1 MYPRF
6 PSFYK
11 ILFFSF
17 LGLKEKDTHD
27 DILSGD
33 HEHII
38 PGTNVS
44 LS

>member
-1 MYPRF
+1 MYMRF
-6 PSFYK
+6 PSLYQT
-11 ILFFSF
+11 LFFSF
-17 LGLKEKDTHD
+17 PGLKDKDTHD

-33 HEHII
+33 HELII

>member
-11 ILFFSF
+11 SLFFSF
-17 LGLKEKDTHD
+17 LGLKDKDTHD

>member
-1 MYPRF
+1 MYMRF
-6 PSFYK
+6 PNLYQT
-11 ILFFSF
+11 LLFSF
-17 LGLKEKDTHD
+17 LGLKDKDTHD